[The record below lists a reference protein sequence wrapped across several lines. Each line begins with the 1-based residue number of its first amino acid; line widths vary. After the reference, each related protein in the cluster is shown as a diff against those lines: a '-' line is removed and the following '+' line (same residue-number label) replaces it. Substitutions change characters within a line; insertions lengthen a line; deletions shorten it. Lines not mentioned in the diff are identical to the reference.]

1 MQITFEKLGFT
12 YQPGTPLAFTAL
24 KDVSFTIAEHSYTAI
39 VGHTGSGKSTLIQH
53 LNGLL
58 KPTTGTVRIG
68 GQVITSAT
76 SNKDL
81 NKLRRKVGYVFQF
94 PEAQLFEETVLKDI
108 EFAPLNFGYSPK
120 EARQIAIEQAQAVQ
134 LPTDVWEKSPFELS
148 GGQIRRVAI
157 AGILAM
163 KPGVMVLDEPT
174 AGLDPQGSREI
185 MSLFQRLHQEQGLT
199 IVLVTH
205 NMNDVADYADHVV
218 VLEKGTVVGDGQPR
232 EIFADPQWLTDHH
245 LGLPQTTAFAYQLQ
259 QRGFVFTEGLPLT
272 EKQLAHELAMM
283 LKGGNNQ

>member
-1 MQITFEKLGFT
+1 M
-12 YQPGTPLAFTAL
+12 
-24 KDVSFTIAEHSYTAI
+24 
-39 VGHTGSGKSTLIQH
+39 
-53 LNGLL
+53 
-58 KPTTGTVRIG
+58 
-68 GQVITSAT
+68 
-76 SNKDL
+76 
-81 NKLRRKVGYVFQF
+81 RRKVGYVFQF

-163 KPGVMVLDEPT
+163 KPEVLVLDEPT

>member
-24 KDVSFTIAEHSYTAI
+24 KDVSFTIEEHSYTAI

-148 GGQIRRVAI
+148 GGQMRRVAI

-163 KPGVMVLDEPT
+163 KPEVLVLDEPT

>member
-81 NKLRRKVGYVFQF
+81 NKLRRKVGYVFQS

-108 EFAPLNFGYSPK
+108 EFAPLNFGYSPE
-120 EARQIAIEQAQAVQ
+120 EARQIPTVCESLNQALNALDNDRDFLTRTGVFSNDMIDAYLAIKRE
-134 LPTDVWEKSPFELS
+134 E
-148 GGQIRRVAI
+148 
-157 AGILAM
+157 
-163 KPGVMVLDEPT
+163 VM
-174 AGLDPQGSREI
+174 
-185 MSLFQRLHQEQGLT
+185 
-199 IVLVTH
+199 
-205 NMNDVADYADHVV
+205 
-218 VLEKGTVVGDGQPR
+218 
-232 EIFADPQWLTDHH
+232 
-245 LGLPQTTAFAYQLQ
+245 QLQ
-259 QRGFVFTEGLPLT
+259 MTPHPL
-272 EKQLAHELAMM
+272 EYDLYYSL
-283 LKGGNNQ
+283 

>member
-108 EFAPLNFGYSPK
+108 EFAPLNFGYSPE

-148 GGQIRRVAI
+148 GGQMRRVAI

-163 KPGVMVLDEPT
+163 KPEVLVLDEPT
-174 AGLDPQGSREI
+174 AGLDPKERVRLRELMANLAKDKI
-185 MSLFQRLHQEQGLT
+185 IL
-199 IVLVTH
+199 IATH
-205 NMNDVADYADHVV
+205 VVSDVESVADGILLLRKGILVDNGSPQYLIDKYLPNGT
-218 VLEKGTVVGDGQPR
+218 LEQVYLSVFQD
-232 EIFADPQWLTDHH
+232 EE
-245 LGLPQTTAFAYQLQ
+245 LP
-259 QRGFVFTEGLPLT
+259 
-272 EKQLAHELAMM
+272 
-283 LKGGNNQ
+283 

>member
-1 MQITFEKLGFT
+1 
-12 YQPGTPLAFTAL
+12 
-24 KDVSFTIAEHSYTAI
+24 
-39 VGHTGSGKSTLIQH
+39 
-53 LNGLL
+53 
-58 KPTTGTVRIG
+58 
-68 GQVITSAT
+68 
-76 SNKDL
+76 
-81 NKLRRKVGYVFQF
+81 
-94 PEAQLFEETVLKDI
+94 
-108 EFAPLNFGYSPK
+108 
-120 EARQIAIEQAQAVQ
+120 
-134 LPTDVWEKSPFELS
+134 
-148 GGQIRRVAI
+148 
-157 AGILAM
+157 
-163 KPGVMVLDEPT
+163 
-174 AGLDPQGSREI
+174 